1 MATRTTLHVE
11 VVTAERELYRGEA
24 DLVSAP
30 GSEGQLGILP
40 RHAPLLAF
48 LKAGVLRIELGD
60 AEDTLFVSGGFLEV
74 SNNAVTVLA
83 DAAEHAEEI
92 DQARA
97 EEARRRA
104 RERLAQAESDV
115 ERAELLGAMQR
126 ALSRLQA
133 VEMAQRRSRRRIE
146 MPMQQQDYEG

>member
-1 MATRTTLHVE
+1 MATRNTLHVE
-11 VVTAERELYRGEA
+11 VVTAERELFNGEA
-24 DLVSAP
+24 DMVNVP

-48 LKAGVLRIELGD
+48 LAPGALRI
-60 AEDTLFVSGGFLEV
+60 TLRGEEEAIFVSGGFTEV
-74 SNNAVTVLA
+74 SNNTVTVLA

-104 RERLAQAESDV
+104 QERLAQAESDS
-115 ERAELLGAMQR
+115 ERAELQGALER
-126 ALSRLQA
+126 AVNRLRVA
-133 VEMAQRRSRRRIE
+133 EIARRRHPRRE
-146 MPMQQQDYEG
+146 YPPSSEQ

>member
-48 LKAGVLRIELGD
+48 LKPGVLRIELGG

-104 RERLAQAESDV
+104 QERLAQAESDV

-146 MPMQQQDYEG
+146 MPMQQDYEG